1 MSIHVYMCMR
11 YVYTCI
17 SVHKLDY
24 FVMVYIPLPVHSFHG
39 YILKLQVLLRYDIAI
54 IG

>member
-1 MSIHVYMCMR
+1 MDRTVKI
-11 YVYTCI
+11 
-17 SVHKLDY
+17 HKLAY
-24 FVMVYIPLPVHSFHG
+24 FVMVYIVHSFHG